1 MYWPS
6 TSQDGEYIF
15 RHHDGKFLDPD
26 TVLSTYHDWK
36 DVSTWPVSNRVPE
49 LVKRESSK
57 QKDPLQKPGLAGAF
71 CRAYSIA
78 EAVETFIPSYVP
90 CSEPNRFTYA
100 EGTTAA
106 GVVVYDDKFSY
117 SHHAT
122 DPASGQL
129 CNAWDLVRLHLFHE
143 KDENCDPDTPATSR
157 PSYKA
162 MSQMVTADERVKAQ
176 LFQDRVAEAME
187 SFETPVE
194 DDNWHSQLTYTEKG
208 QLATTI
214 ENVVLILSHDPALA
228 GRLAYNEMEH
238 SIVTLGDLPWRE
250 SKGASVWADVDDLG
264 LWHYLERAY
273 KLSCKDKNVA
283 AVAVMAQRNA
293 FHPVRDYLDSCEW
306 DGIPRVETLLVDCLG
321 AEDTPYV
328 RAVTRKTLVAAVA
341 RIYQPGI
348 KFDNMLTLQGV
359 QGIGKSSLLAKLG
372 GDWFSDTFTTMQG
385 KEAYEQVQGVW
396 LMEIG
401 ELDSMK
407 KAETST
413 VKLFIS
419 KTSDRYRPAY
429 GRRIQEFPRQCVF
442 FGTTNETQFLR
453 DTTGNRRFWVVETPN
468 AQPRK
473 LLPALAALDS
483 ETVRRIWGE
492 AVTMYKAGEQLYLTP
507 ELEAVASE
515 IQESFEEENPKV
527 GIIGEYLDRL
537 LPPGWDDMDTYARR
551 QWLETNAVGTV
562 ERKAV
567 CAFEIWAEGLR
578 GNPDRIDR
586 YALKEIHDIMAKLPG
601 WRSSGRK
608 QKTIKPYGRQRLYE
622 RMSE

>member
-1 MYWPS
+1 
-6 TSQDGEYIF
+6 
-15 RHHDGKFLDPD
+15 
-26 TVLSTYHDWK
+26 
-36 DVSTWPVSNRVPE
+36 
-49 LVKRESSK
+49 
-57 QKDPLQKPGLAGAF
+57 
-71 CRAYSIA
+71 
-78 EAVETFIPSYVP
+78 
-90 CSEPNRFTYA
+90 
-100 EGTTAA
+100 
-106 GVVVYDDKFSY
+106 
-117 SHHAT
+117 
-122 DPASGQL
+122 
-129 CNAWDLVRLHLFHE
+129 
-143 KDENCDPDTPATSR
+143 
-157 PSYKA
+157 
-162 MSQMVTADERVKAQ
+162 MVTADERVKAQ

-293 FHPVRDYLDSCEW
+293 FHPVCDYLDSCEW

-401 ELDSMK
+401 ELDSTK

-442 FGTTNETQFLR
+442 FGTTNET
-453 DTTGNRRFWVVETPN
+453 
-468 AQPRK
+468 
-473 LLPALAALDS
+473 
-483 ETVRRIWGE
+483 
-492 AVTMYKAGEQLYLTP
+492 
-507 ELEAVASE
+507 
-515 IQESFEEENPKV
+515 
-527 GIIGEYLDRL
+527 
-537 LPPGWDDMDTYARR
+537 
-551 QWLETNAVGTV
+551 
-562 ERKAV
+562 
-567 CAFEIWAEGLR
+567 
-578 GNPDRIDR
+578 
-586 YALKEIHDIMAKLPG
+586 
-601 WRSSGRK
+601 
-608 QKTIKPYGRQRLYE
+608 
-622 RMSE
+622 

>member
-1 MYWPS
+1 M
-6 TSQDGEYIF
+6 
-15 RHHDGKFLDPD
+15 
-26 TVLSTYHDWK
+26 
-36 DVSTWPVSNRVPE
+36 
-49 LVKRESSK
+49 
-57 QKDPLQKPGLAGAF
+57 
-71 CRAYSIA
+71 
-78 EAVETFIPSYVP
+78 
-90 CSEPNRFTYA
+90 
-100 EGTTAA
+100 
-106 GVVVYDDKFSY
+106 VVYDDKFSY

-129 CNAWDLVRLHLFHE
+129 CNAWDLVRLHLFRE

-238 SIVTLGDLPWRE
+238 SIVKLGDLPWRE

-264 LWHYLERAY
+264 LWNYLERAY

-401 ELDSMK
+401 ELDSTK

-473 LLPALAALDS
+473 LLPAFAALDS

-608 QKTIKPYGRQRLYE
+608 QKTIKPYGKQRFYE

>member
-71 CRAYSIA
+71 CRAYSIT

-117 SHHAT
+117 SHQAT

-162 MSQMVTADERVKAQ
+162 MSQMVTEDERVKAQ

-238 SIVTLGDLPWRE
+238 SIVTLGDLPRRE

-341 RIYQPGI
+341 RI
-348 KFDNMLTLQGV
+348 
-359 QGIGKSSLLAKLG
+359 
-372 GDWFSDTFTTMQG
+372 
-385 KEAYEQVQGVW
+385 
-396 LMEIG
+396 
-401 ELDSMK
+401 
-407 KAETST
+407 
-413 VKLFIS
+413 
-419 KTSDRYRPAY
+419 
-429 GRRIQEFPRQCVF
+429 
-442 FGTTNETQFLR
+442 
-453 DTTGNRRFWVVETPN
+453 
-468 AQPRK
+468 
-473 LLPALAALDS
+473 
-483 ETVRRIWGE
+483 
-492 AVTMYKAGEQLYLTP
+492 
-507 ELEAVASE
+507 
-515 IQESFEEENPKV
+515 
-527 GIIGEYLDRL
+527 
-537 LPPGWDDMDTYARR
+537 
-551 QWLETNAVGTV
+551 
-562 ERKAV
+562 
-567 CAFEIWAEGLR
+567 
-578 GNPDRIDR
+578 
-586 YALKEIHDIMAKLPG
+586 
-601 WRSSGRK
+601 
-608 QKTIKPYGRQRLYE
+608 
-622 RMSE
+622 